1 MNTQMFAMSTIAA
14 DTLATNANLS
24 VMTTVMDSTMERT
37 GRMAPWMSFSSEVV
51 RTALDYA
58 LSEKSYLD
66 TACRRRTK
74 KLVSRTHQR
83 QLYPESERSFN
94 PRRLASGSWAS
105 AYGMFDFDSHHS
117 PQAT

>member
-51 RTALDYA
+51 RTALDCA

-83 QLYPESERSFN
+83 QLYPEKRKELQPATTSVGKLGICVWYVRF
-94 PRRLASGSWAS
+94 RQ
-105 AYGMFDFDSHHS
+105 S
-117 PQAT
+117 P